1 MVANLLIAEDTVRE
15 AGPAGYDAKKAQ
27 LVKRIKSATG
37 EVRLGKAMS
46 HLFRERTRPAALKLD
61 VHAFDHVL
69 DVNPTRRI
77 IDTEGMTSYER
88 LVEATLAQG
97 LLPAVVPQ
105 LKAITIGG
113 AVAGLGIEASSFRY
127 GLAHETVE
135 EMEVLLANGD
145 VVTCTPENEHRD
157 LFFGLPNSFGTL
169 GYTLRLKARAVP
181 TKPFVHLKH
190 LRIGDAGD
198 YFQEVERSCASDI
211 DFIDGVVFGPGEH
224 YLTLGRF
231 VDRAPYTS
239 DYTYMNI
246 FYRSIRERAEDYLTA
261 RDFIWR
267 WDTDWFWCARV
278 MGVQNP
284 LVRLA
289 LGRKYLNSKFYKNVA
304 DLNNRIAL
312 RQRFRRLIGIH
323 QETVIQDVD
332 VPIANAPEFLGFFQR
347 EVGITPVWI
356 CPFRSFDPARR
367 YPLFPTDPN
376 TLYVNF
382 GFWDVVPTRTK
393 FEEGHFNRLIERK
406 IMELGG
412 IKSLYSDS
420 YFTEDE
426 FWRLYNRDAYD
437 QLKRKY
443 DPDRRLADI
452 YRKCVRRE

>member
-1 MVANLLIAEDTVRE
+1 
-15 AGPAGYDAKKAQ
+15 
-27 LVKRIKSATG
+27 
-37 EVRLGKAMS
+37 
-46 HLFRERTRPAALKLD
+46 
-61 VHAFDHVL
+61 
-69 DVNPTRRI
+69 
-77 IDTEGMTSYER
+77 
-88 LVEATLAQG
+88 
-97 LLPAVVPQ
+97 
-105 LKAITIGG
+105 
-113 AVAGLGIEASSFRY
+113 
-127 GLAHETVE
+127 
-135 EMEVLLANGD
+135 
-145 VVTCTPENEHRD
+145 
-157 LFFGLPNSFGTL
+157 
-169 GYTLRLKARAVP
+169 
-181 TKPFVHLKH
+181 VHLKH

-198 YFQEVERSCASDI
+198 YFQEVERSCASDV

-289 LGRKYLNSKFYKNVA
+289 LGRKYLNSKFYKKVA